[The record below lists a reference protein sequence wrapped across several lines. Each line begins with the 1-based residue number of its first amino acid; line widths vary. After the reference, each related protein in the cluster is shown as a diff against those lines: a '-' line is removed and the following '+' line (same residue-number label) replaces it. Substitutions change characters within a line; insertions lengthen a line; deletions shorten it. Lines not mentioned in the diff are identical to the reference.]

1 MNNDLFPNLDVKPD
15 ITAESLKDDLI
26 VPEENVKL
34 SISDQKIMK
43 SQNDIFMSNKK
54 TVEIPK
60 SQMTET
66 SSEFKSENGESE
78 NPKKDRYAHLV
89 KARAKGAE
97 TRKAK
102 AEAKRQAKEA
112 EKARKAEERRIRKEA
127 TMERNRQK
135 ARDRY
140 HRQKIIKEE
149 EQKKLDQKFVESI
162 PKPPVV
168 NSSKPRSRMP
178 QKPSGMDFN
187 TFAKYMM
194 KYEQMKDAYQKSQKP
209 KPKTIKKVTVQE
221 PPKAKPYHPKN
232 YPLSHLY
239 GRKKKKQF
247 FE

>member
-15 ITAESLKDDLI
+15 INAQSLKDDLI
-26 VPEENVKL
+26 IPEENVKL
-34 SISDQKIMK
+34 TVNDQKIMK

-60 SQMTET
+60 PQMAET
-66 SSEFKSENGESE
+66 SSEFKSEIGESE
-78 NPKKDRYAHLV
+78 NQKKDRYAHLV

-135 ARDRY
+135 ARERY
-140 HRQKIIKEE
+140 HRQKVIKEE
-149 EQKKLDQKFVESI
+149 EQKNLDQKFVESI
-162 PKPPVV
+162 PKPPEV
-168 NSSKPRSRMP
+168 NNSRVKSRLP
-178 QKPSGMDFN
+178 QRPSGMDFN

-209 KPKTIKKVTVQE
+209 PPKTTKKVTIQE
-221 PPKAKPYHPKN
+221 KPKSKPYHPKN

>member
-15 ITAESLKDDLI
+15 INAQSLKDDLI
-26 VPEENVKL
+26 VPEESVKL
-34 SISDQKIMK
+34 SISDQKTMK
-43 SQNDIFMSNKK
+43 SQNDIFVSNKK

-66 SSEFKSENGESE
+66 SSDFKSENGESE
-78 NPKKDRYAHLV
+78 NQKTDRYAHLA

-97 TRKAK
+97 TRRAK
-102 AEAKRQAKEA
+102 AEAKRKAKEE
-112 EKARKAEERRIRKEA
+112 EKARKAEERRLRKEA

-135 ARDRY
+135 ARERY
-140 HRQKIIKEE
+140 HRQKVIKEE
-149 EQKKLDQKFVESI
+149 QQKKSDQAFVESI
-162 PKPPVV
+162 PKAPVV
-168 NSSKPRSRMP
+168 NTSKPRSRLP

-187 TFAKYMM
+187 TFAQYMM
-194 KYEQMKDAYQKSQKP
+194 KYEQMKDAYHKSQK
-209 KPKTIKKVTVQE
+209 KAVQTTKKVTVQE
-221 PPKAKPYHPKN
+221 PPKTKPYHPKN

>member
-15 ITAESLKDDLI
+15 INAQSLKDDLI
-26 VPEENVKL
+26 IPEENVKL
-34 SISDQKIMK
+34 SVSDQKTMK
-43 SQNDIFMSNKK
+43 SQNDIFVSNKK

-60 SQMTET
+60 AQMTET
-66 SSEFKSENGESE
+66 SSDIKSENGESE
-78 NPKKDRYAHLV
+78 NKTDRYAHLA

-97 TRKAK
+97 TRRAK
-102 AEAKRQAKEA
+102 AEAKRKAKEE
-112 EKARKAEERRIRKEA
+112 EKARKAEERRLRKEA

-135 ARDRY
+135 ARERY
-140 HRQKIIKEE
+140 HRQKVIKEE
-149 EQKKLDQKFVESI
+149 EQKKIDKDFVESI

-168 NSSKPRSRMP
+168 NSSKTRSRLPP

-194 KYEQMKDAYQKSQKP
+194 KYEQMKDAYQKSQK
-209 KPKTIKKVTVQE
+209 KPVQTTKKVTVQE
-221 PPKAKPYHPKN
+221 PPKTKPYHPKN

-247 FE
+247 FV